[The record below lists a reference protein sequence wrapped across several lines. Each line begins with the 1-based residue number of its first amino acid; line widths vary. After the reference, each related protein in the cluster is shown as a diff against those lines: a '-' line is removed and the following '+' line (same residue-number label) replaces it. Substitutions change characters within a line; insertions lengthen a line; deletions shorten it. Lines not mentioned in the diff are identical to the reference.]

1 MTGTLLNK
9 KCMLCGG
16 DLFLLSVDV
25 EYFYENVSSAI
36 VRAMC
41 SNCYTEVE
49 ISGGEEVLKGLFGG
63 GNDERR
69 N

>member
-1 MTGTLLNK
+1 MIGTLLNK

-16 DLFLLSVDV
+16 DLFLLSVDI
-25 EYFYENVSSAI
+25 EYFYENVRSAI
-36 VRAMC
+36 VRAKC

-49 ISGGEEVLKGLFGG
+49 VSGGEEVLEKLFSE
-63 GNDERR
+63 GNNERR